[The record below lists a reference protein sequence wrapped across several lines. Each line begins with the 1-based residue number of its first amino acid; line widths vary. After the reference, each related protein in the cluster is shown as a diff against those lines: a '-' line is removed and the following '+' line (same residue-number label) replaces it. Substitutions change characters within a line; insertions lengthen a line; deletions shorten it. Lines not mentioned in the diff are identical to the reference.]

1 MRKIFLTHLVVLQAS
16 DLFLISAAEPFKCK
30 LNADIGFIVD
40 ASDDV
45 RPAFTK
51 QLSLIK
57 GALSPFLLASN
68 GAHAGVILAGNKVQ
82 IAVKLDE
89 FEDSLSFMSAINQLM
104 PSGGRMRIQQALSTA
119 LREFFS
125 DVNGARQNV
134 PHVLVI
140 LTSAKRIGD
149 VDVDSLSRSS
159 ESLHAAGIRIILLAV
174 GVGATTDHF
183 SRIALTPQNIL
194 HLENFGELTTSTL
207 QSVVG
212 KQICKSSGMLIS
224 LGFLLKGAGSR
235 NRKQTCYLYNL
246 YCFPHVAIVFCTD
259 FGGWDESNRKLLPK
273 LHQYLCNR
281 ITYECFVC
289 FSTKLKS
296 PSSK

>member
-1 MRKIFLTHLVVLQAS
+1 MTHPIVLQAS
-16 DLFLISAAEPFKCK
+16 DLFLILAAQPFKCK

-45 RPAFTK
+45 RSAFTK

-57 GALSPFLLASN
+57 GAISPFQLASN
-68 GAHAGVILAGNKVQ
+68 GTHAGVILAGNKAQ
-82 IAVKLDE
+82 IAVKLNE
-89 FEDSLSFMSAINQLM
+89 FEDSPRFMSAINQLI
-104 PSGGRMRIQQALSTA
+104 PSGGRMRIQQALSMA

-125 DVNGARQNV
+125 DVNGARKNV

-149 VDVDSLSRSS
+149 VDVDSLSRSA

-174 GVGATTDHF
+174 GAGTTTDHF
-183 SRIALTPQNIL
+183 NRIALTPENIF
-194 HLENFGELTTSTL
+194 HLEKFGELTTSTL

-224 LGFLLKGAGSR
+224 LVYFLLVSKGLCKLKGCASSSMPC
-235 NRKQTCYLYNL
+235 TC
-246 YCFPHVAIVFCTD
+246 
-259 FGGWDESNRKLLPK
+259 R
-273 LHQYLCNR
+273 R
-281 ITYECFVC
+281 FVC
-289 FSTKLKS
+289 LCCRNFHG
-296 PSSK
+296 P